1 MSEDLTGEMERAR
14 VAALHRYRILDTSPE
29 AALDAITA
37 LAAQLLGAPIALV
50 TLVDSDRIWF
60 KSRVGMELLQID
72 RSPGLC
78 STAILGEGPYV
89 VSNAATDP
97 RTFDNPLVAG
107 DFGLRFY
114 AAAPLC
120 TRDGH
125 KLGVLCVLAMEPRE
139 VGSREMEILEGLA
152 RLVMERFEARLECG
166 QAAEDPEDLMSRVT
180 ELEARHDEK
189 VKLSA
194 IAAHDLRNSLGSSQL
209 MARLLLE
216 EKFGALNPR
225 QRRMVESICESGD
238 EMLRLVKET
247 LETQEPPAS

>member
-1 MSEDLTGEMERAR
+1 M
-14 VAALHRYRILDTSPE
+14 AALRRYRILDTSPE

-37 LAAQLLGAPIALV
+37 LAAQLLDAPIALV

-60 KSRVGMELLQID
+60 KSRVGMDLIQID
-72 RSPGLC
+72 RAPGLC
-78 STAILGEGPYV
+78 STAILGAGPYV
-89 VSNAATDP
+89 VSDAATDP

-107 DFGLRFY
+107 EFGLRFY

-125 KLGVLCVLAMEPRE
+125 RLGVLCVLAMEPRE
-139 VGSREMEILEGLA
+139 VGSREIKILEGLA
-152 RLVMERFEARLECG
+152 RLVMEQFEARLERG
-166 QAAEDPEDLMSRVT
+166 EAVGGPEGLMARVT
-180 ELEARHDEK
+180 ELEARHDER

-194 IAAHDLRNSLGSSQL
+194 IAAHDLRNSLGSSLL

-216 EKFGALNPR
+216 EKFGALNSR
-225 QRRMVESICESGD
+225 QRQMVQSICESGD

-247 LETQEPPAS
+247 LEPREPPAS